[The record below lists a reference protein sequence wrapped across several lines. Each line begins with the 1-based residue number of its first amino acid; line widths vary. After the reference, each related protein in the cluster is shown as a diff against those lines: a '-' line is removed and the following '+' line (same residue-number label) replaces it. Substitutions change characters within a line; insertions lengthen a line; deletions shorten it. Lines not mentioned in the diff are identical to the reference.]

1 MHGVPDRV
9 LLRHLLAKA
18 GGSRREAPRRAGVGR
33 STMYR
38 WLEGGL
44 LDEPH
49 NVSVDMLERIAK
61 GLKTD
66 VGQLM
71 TVAERERRAPQPRS

>member
-1 MHGVPDRV
+1 
-9 LLRHLLAKA
+9 
-18 GGSRREAPRRAGVGR
+18 
-33 STMYR
+33 MYR